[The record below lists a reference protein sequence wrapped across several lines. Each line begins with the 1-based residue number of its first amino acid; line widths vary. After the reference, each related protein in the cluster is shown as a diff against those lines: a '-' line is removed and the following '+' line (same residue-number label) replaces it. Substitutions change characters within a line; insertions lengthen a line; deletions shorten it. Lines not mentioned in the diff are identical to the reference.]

1 MAFNA
6 EIGNYAG
13 ETDAYPNAISK
24 FLANGVQWIITMVE
38 KTNPDMLP
46 LFASL
51 QTLNDTTRT
60 LPLATNSK
68 IIDIVRRNGNAT
80 NGEELKCSPINAAF
94 RSNAKNTDSIYYA
107 SKDSPVYYIDNGVLN
122 VLPIPDNNEIVKISI
137 VLPDTSVAG
146 TDSTID
152 NFPSEMY
159 HGVVLY
165 AAAQLLHHKMAAL
178 NAKLPTDLDADTT
191 VFDMIDDLN
200 TSLSMGDVTVPAA
213 FSDTNVGDVP
223 TLNISTSHNAEYSDA
238 LASAKNLI
246 DVGIVTDEEAGS
258 NDDATVFSAGYWLK
272 DEDEEMVQSTLTVA
286 AQELQR
292 ASSYLSKFQA
302 DINKEVQE
310 FTVDMQTYQAKVAEE
325 SAKSSVDTTRF
336 QTELGFQTSRAQEM
350 LNEFNANIQ
359 KKISL
364 YTTIISK
371 LTTDYQWL
379 QSQYQVVKSELS
391 EFMAPYT
398 QAGTLDSTAEGVRR

>member
-1 MAFNA
+1 MAFNT
-6 EIGNYAG
+6 EVSYYAG
-13 ETDAYPNAISK
+13 SITNKDTHIAK
-24 FLANGVQWIITMVE
+24 FLVNGVQWVISMIE

-51 QTLNDTTRT
+51 QTLNDSSRT
-60 LPLATNSK
+60 LALNTNSK
-68 IIDIVRRNGNAT
+68 IIDIVRRNGNAST
-80 NGEELKCSPINAAF
+80 GEELKCSPINAAF

-107 SKDSPVYYIDNGVLN
+107 SKNSPVYYIDNSVLN
-122 VLPIPDNNEIVKISI
+122 ILPIPDNDEIVKISI
-137 VLPDTSVAG
+137 VLPDSSIAANATS
-146 TDSTID
+146 ID

-159 HGVVLY
+159 HAVILY
-165 AAAQLLHHKMAAL
+165 ASAQLLHHKMTDI
-178 NAKLPTDLDADTT
+178 NAKLPTDLDSDTT
-191 VFDMIDDLN
+191 VFDAVADIN
-200 TSLSMGDVTVPAA
+200 TSIAVSTASLPAA
-213 FSDTNVGDVP
+213 FSDSNVGSVP
-223 TLNISTSHNAEYSDA
+223 TLNISTSHNAEYLDA

-246 DVGIVTDEEAGS
+246 DVGITTDEASGNS
-258 NDDATVFSAGYWLK
+258 DDATTYSAGFWLK

-325 SAKSSVDTTRF
+325 SAKSGIDTSRY
-336 QTELGFQTSRAQEM
+336 QTELGLSSTQAQHE
-350 LNEFNANIQ
+350 LGEWNTNLQ
-359 KKISL
+359 KKINL
-364 YTTIISK
+364 YTTIIAK

-379 QSQYQVVKSELS
+379 QGQYQLVKSELS

-398 QAGTLDSTAEGVRR
+398 TGGVLDSTVEGVRR

>member
-24 FLANGVQWIITMVE
+24 FLVNGVQWIITMVE

-46 LFASL
+46 LFSSL
-51 QTLNDTTRT
+51 QTLNDSTKT
-60 LPLATNSK
+60 LTLATNSK
-68 IIDIVRRNGNAT
+68 IIDIVRRNGNAVS
-80 NGEELKCSPINAAF
+80 GEELKCSPINAAF

-107 SKDSPVYYIDNGVLN
+107 SKNSPVYYIDNAVLN
-122 VLPIPDNNEIVKISI
+122 VLPIPDNDQIVKISI

-146 TDSTID
+146 TDSAID

-159 HGVVLY
+159 HAVVLY
-165 AAAQLLHHKMAAL
+165 AATQLLHHKMAAL

-191 VFDMIDDLN
+191 TFDMIDDLN
-200 TSLSMGDVTVPAA
+200 TSISMGDVTVPAA
-213 FSDTNVGDVP
+213 FSDSNVGTVP
-223 TLNISTSHNAEYSDA
+223 SLNISSTLSGEVDDA
-238 LASAKNLI
+238 LTKAKNLMDTTGDI
-246 DVGIVTDEEAGS
+246 GGDSNNDVTSVQG
-258 NDDATVFSAGYWLK
+258 WLA
-272 DEDEEMVQSTLTVA
+272 DEDEEMAQITLAAA

-292 ASSYLSKFQA
+292 ASGYLTKFQA
-302 DINKEVQE
+302 DINKEIQE
-310 FTVDMQTYQAKVAEE
+310 FTVDMQTYQSKVSEE
-325 SAKSSVDTTRF
+325 SAKSGVDTTRF
-336 QTELGFQTSRAQEM
+336 QSELSFQQTRAQET
-350 LNEFNANIQ
+350 LAEFNANIQ

-364 YTTIISK
+364 YTTIMGK

-398 QAGTLDSTAEGVRR
+398 QAGILDSTAEGVRR

>member
-1 MAFNA
+1 MAFNT
-6 EIGNYAG
+6 EVSYYAG
-13 ETDAYPNAISK
+13 SITNKDTHIAK
-24 FLANGVQWIITMVE
+24 FLVNGVQWVISMIE

-51 QTLNDTTRT
+51 QTLNDSSRT
-60 LPLATNSK
+60 LALNTNSK
-68 IIDIVRRNGNAT
+68 IIDIVRRNGNAST
-80 NGEELKCSPINAAF
+80 GEELKCSPINAAF

-107 SKDSPVYYIDNGVLN
+107 SKNSPVYYIDNSVLN
-122 VLPIPDNNEIVKISI
+122 VLPIPDNDEIVKISI
-137 VLPDTSVAG
+137 VLPDSSIAANATS
-146 TDSTID
+146 ID

-159 HGVVLY
+159 HAVILY
-165 AAAQLLHHKMAAL
+165 ASAQLLHHKMTDI
-178 NAKLPTDLDADTT
+178 NAKLPTDLDSDTT
-191 VFDMIDDLN
+191 VFDAVADIN
-200 TSLSMGDVTVPAA
+200 TSIAVSTASLPAA
-213 FSDTNVGDVP
+213 FSDSNVGSVP
-223 TLNISTSHNAEYSDA
+223 TLNISTSHNAEYLDA

-246 DVGIVTDEEAGS
+246 DVGITTDEASGTS
-258 NDDATVFSAGYWLK
+258 DDATTYSAGFWLK

-325 SAKSSVDTTRF
+325 SAKSGIDTSRY
-336 QTELGFQTSRAQEM
+336 QTELGLSSTQAQHE
-350 LNEFNANIQ
+350 LGEWNTNLQ
-359 KKISL
+359 KKINL
-364 YTTIISK
+364 YTTIIAK

-379 QSQYQVVKSELS
+379 QGQYQLVKSELS

-398 QAGTLDSTAEGVRR
+398 TGGVLDSTVEGVRR